1 MLARASFLSRGLG
14 TASGRSKSPAP
25 RKARRQRPSTMA
37 AAARSFRRQPT
48 MSEYQYY
55 EFRAIDRPLNQ
66 RQMDELRQ
74 LSTRAEI
81 TPTSFTNEYHWGDFR
96 GNPAVLMEKY
106 FDAFVYVAN
115 WGTRRFM
122 VRLPRPLLDVDE
134 ARPYAE
140 GEGLSLKAGRE
151 FVVLDFTSREE
162 DGGGWEEG
170 EGWLGELLPVREG
183 LMAGDLRSLYLAW
196 LHGISFA
203 EPDDDTPE
211 PPRPPGLR
219 KLSPALKRFVEFLRI
234 DPDLIEAAAADDAGA
249 PPAGPTDDELAA
261 WVGALPEP
269 EKNALLVRL
278 VGDDAPAARAELLGN
293 FRQAWKRSRA
303 DRGPGAAAPGR
314 TVGQLLAARDAIA
327 EERERRE
334 AEQRARER
342 ERQAREKARA
352 RAEHLDA
359 LARREEAAWH

>member
-1 MLARASFLSRGLG
+1 
-14 TASGRSKSPAP
+14 
-25 RKARRQRPSTMA
+25 
-37 AAARSFRRQPT
+37 
-48 MSEYQYY
+48 
-55 EFRAIDRPLNQ
+55 
-66 RQMDELRQ
+66 
-74 LSTRAEI
+74 
-81 TPTSFTNEYHWGDFR
+81 
-96 GNPAVLMEKY
+96 
-106 FDAFVYVAN
+106 
-115 WGTRRFM
+115 
-122 VRLPRPLLDVDE
+122 
-134 ARPYAE
+134 
-140 GEGLSLKAGRE
+140 
-151 FVVLDFTSREE
+151 
-162 DGGGWEEG
+162 
-170 EGWLGELLPVREG
+170 
-183 LMAGDLRSLYLAW
+183 
-196 LHGISFA
+196 
-203 EPDDDTPE
+203 
-211 PPRPPGLR
+211 
-219 KLSPALKRFVEFLRI
+219 
-234 DPDLIEAAAADDAGA
+234 DAGA

-359 LARREEAAWH
+359 LARREEATWRQVETLIATKRPKDYDEAVELLTDLRDVAERAGR